1 MKIKLTSTDNDGIIT
16 TVDLDCD
23 FSDHEDIQEFFEII
37 VKFCVKN
44 GAEFPEEIL
53 EHLYD
58 D

>member
-1 MKIKLTSTDNDGIIT
+1 MKIQLTSTDNDGIIT

-23 FSDHEDIQEFFEII
+23 FSDYDDIQEFFEII

-44 GAEFPEEIL
+44 VAEFPEEIL
-53 EHLYD
+53 EYLYD